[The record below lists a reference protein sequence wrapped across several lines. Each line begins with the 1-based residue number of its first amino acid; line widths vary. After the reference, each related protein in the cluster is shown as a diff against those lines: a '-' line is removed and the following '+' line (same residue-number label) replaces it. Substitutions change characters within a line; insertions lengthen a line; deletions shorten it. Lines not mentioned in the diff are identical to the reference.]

1 MSKFIIKGGKKLNGE
16 VEIGGYKNAA
26 GAVLSA
32 TLLTDKEC
40 VIDNLPLVE
49 DVLNLIKVLESIG
62 AEISWI
68 GERKIKIRAGNKVDP
83 EKMNYDLIN
92 KMRVSV
98 LLIGPLLARFRH
110 FKIPHP
116 GGDKIGARSIETH
129 LEALKM
135 LGAEI
140 KTGDNFYEFSAENLK
155 NREVVLKEFSV
166 TATENLLMAASLI
179 PGKTVI
185 KIAAAEPQVQDTASI
200 LKKMGSEITGVGSHT
215 IEITGK
221 KSLSGAI
228 HSIIPDPLEA
238 GTFIAAAAATGGNV
252 EIKNVVPEHLLLFLE
267 KLKDIGVIFELFYT
281 NKSFENQKIANII
294 VKPAQNFKATKIQ
307 ALPYPGFPT
316 DLQPMTS
323 VLLTQAEG
331 KSLVHDPLFEARFG
345 YAQELKKM
353 GASIEITDPHRAF
366 IFGPAKLKGAKI
378 SSPDIRAG
386 AALVIAG
393 LIAEGETEISDIFQI
408 DRGYEKIEEK
418 LRKLGAAEI
427 KRLED

>member
-1 MSKFIIKGGKKLNGE
+1 MSKFVIKGGKKLNGT

-62 AEISWI
+62 AEISWL
-68 GERKIKIRAGNKVDP
+68 GERKIEIRAGNKVDP

-98 LLIGPLLARFRH
+98 LLIGPLLARFKH

-140 KTGDNFYEFSAENLK
+140 KNGDNFYEFSAKNLK
-155 NREVVLKEFSV
+155 NREVVLREFSV

-185 KIAAAEPQVQDTASI
+185 KIAAAEPQVQDTAAI
-200 LKKMGSEITGVGSHT
+200 LKKMGAEITGVGTHA
-215 IEITGK
+215 IEIIGK
-221 KSLSGAI
+221 KSLSGTI
-228 HSIIPDPLEA
+228 HSIVPDPLEA
-238 GTFIAAAAATGGNV
+238 GTFIIAAAAAGGNI
-252 EIKNVVPEHLLLFLE
+252 EIKNVIPEHLVLFLE
-267 KLKDIGVIFELFYT
+267 KLKDIGVNLEIKT
-281 NKSFENQKIANII
+281 NSVVVDSSENL
-294 VKPAQNFKATKIQ
+294 KAVKIQ
-307 ALPYPGFPT
+307 ALPFPGFPT
-316 DLQPMTS
+316 DIQPPIA
-323 VLLTQAEG
+323 VLLTQAKG

-393 LIAEGETEISDIFQI
+393 LVAEGETEVSDIFQI

-418 LRKLGAAEI
+418 LKKLGAEI
-427 KRLED
+427 KRVEK